1 MDEGGDDREH
11 AEGKDGDEGSEED
24 HEDSEEAGEHVYPE
38 GAWLLAY

>member
-1 MDEGGDDREH
+1 MDEGGDDREL

-24 HEDSEEAGEHVYPE
+24 DEDSKEAREHVYPE

>member
-1 MDEGGDDREH
+1 MDEGGDDREL

-24 HEDSEEAGEHVYPE
+24 DEDSEEAGEHVYPE

>member
-24 HEDSEEAGEHVYPE
+24 DEDSEEAGEHVYPE